1 MIPDVL
7 GEPEPVDFSWFF
19 FIGRAKLNL
28 TTKEVGRLTFR
39 MFGKL
44 YKHYKDTFDIE
55 MLLSK
60 EGKTY
65 AEIDSSNIQNELWL

>member
-1 MIPDVL
+1 MPYIV
-7 GEPEPVDFSWFF
+7 GEPEPIDFTWFF
-19 FIGRAKLNL
+19 FIGKTKLGL

-55 MLLSK
+55 MRLFNAN
-60 EGKTY
+60 KTY
-65 AEIDSSNIQNELWL
+65 SEINAEAEQEKEWF